1 LSKPVLLSGDNMP
14 RVSEEGTSM
23 PPRTGS
29 EEARSLQDRIS
40 EAGGKGCAGQPPGA
54 SKGPREPLWKGPH
67 EDGITFSL
75 LSRFLVCR
83 ERFRLYALEG
93 LRPVA
98 KWNAPIGFGDM
109 WHVCEQAFA
118 AADSWVEAGAPRG
131 YCPAPWDGLLLDYAK
146 NQCRLYPT
154 QQQEVDHWY
163 NVVKVTFPQYV
174 GFWSKNQDVKDRTP
188 VFQEQKFRVEYKLPS
203 GRLVYLRGK
212 WDAVDIVG
220 KGRDARVW
228 IQENKTKGNPNP
240 NKIRRQLRFDLQTM
254 LYVVAFE
261 AASKEMH
268 SGQQHLFVPERH
280 HQELPIGGVRYN
292 VVRRPLSGGKG
303 SIRQWKPSKRNPSG
317 ETKYE
322 FFKRLEVEIK
332 EAPETYFMR
341 WKTPLLP
348 QDLRDFRER
357 CLDPILEQLCDW
369 WEWVSFVTTN
379 GKNLWDN
386 DVRFSGR
393 PDLPAEESI
402 HNSAIHW
409 RHPYGVFN
417 PLLEDMDGDLDD
429 YLETGS
435 KAGLERADSVF
446 PELQ

>member
-1 LSKPVLLSGDNMP
+1 
-14 RVSEEGTSM
+14 M

-29 EEARSLQDRIS
+29 EEASSLHERIS
-40 EAGGKGCAGQPPGA
+40 AVGGKGCAGQPPGA
-54 SKGPREPLWKGPH
+54 GKGPREPLWKGPH

-109 WHVCEQAFA
+109 WHVCEQALA
-118 AADSWVEAGAPRG
+118 AADSWVEAGAPEG

-174 GFWSKNQDVKDRTP
+174 EFWSKNQDVKERTP
-188 VFQEQKFRVEYKLPS
+188 IFQEKKFRVEYKLPS

-212 WDAVDIVG
+212 WDAVDIIG

-254 LYVVAFE
+254 LYVIALSVSADDRDD
-261 AASKEMH
+261 SMVIVDKDWKRIP
-268 SGQQHLFVPERH
+268 L
-280 HQELPIGGVRYN
+280 GGVRYN

-332 EAPETYFMR
+332 ESPETYFMR

-357 CLDPILEQLCDW
+357 CLNPILEQLCDW
-369 WEWVSFVTTN
+369 WEGIQCSFGEPMRN
-379 GKNLWDN
+379 INW
-386 DVRFSGR
+386 
-393 PDLPAEESI
+393 
-402 HNSAIHW
+402 SAIGHW
-409 RHPYGVFN
+409 QHPYGVFN

-435 KAGLERADSVF
+435 EAGLERADSIF

>member
-1 LSKPVLLSGDNMP
+1 
-14 RVSEEGTSM
+14 M

-93 LRPVA
+93 LRPIRRFDHR
-98 KWNAPIGFGDM
+98 IGFGDM
-109 WHVCEQAFA
+109 WHVCEQALA
-118 AADSWVEAGAPRG
+118 AADSWVEAGTPRG

-174 GFWSKNQDVKDRTP
+174 EFWSKNQDVKDRTP
-188 VFQEQKFRVEYKLPS
+188 VFQEKKFRVEYKLPS

-212 WDAVDIVG
+212 WDAVDIIG
-220 KGRDARVW
+220 KGNYAGLWV
-228 IQENKTKGNPNP
+228 QENKTKGNPNP

-254 LYVVAFE
+254 LYVIALE
-261 AASKEMH
+261 AAQNEMH
-268 SGQQHLFVPERH
+268 SPVSGRA
-280 HQELPIGGVRYN
+280 QELPVGGVRYN

-357 CLDPILEQLCDW
+357 CLDPILEQLCVW
-369 WEWVSFVTTN
+369 WEVVSVY
-379 GKNLWDN
+379 
-386 DVRFSGR
+386 
-393 PDLPAEESI
+393 PDSSQLFKAPV
-402 HNSAIHW
+402 NNIHW

>member
-1 LSKPVLLSGDNMP
+1 MP
-14 RVSEEGTSM
+14 RISEE
-23 PPRTGS
+23 
-29 EEARSLQDRIS
+29 EASDRIS
-40 EAGGKGCAGQPPGA
+40 KAGGKGCVGQPPGA
-54 SKGPREPLWKGPH
+54 SKGPREPLWKGP
-67 EDGITFSL
+67 EKDGITFSL

-83 ERFRLYALEG
+83 ERFRLYVVEG

-109 WHVCEQAFA
+109 WHVCEETFA
-118 AADSWVEAGAPRG
+118 QYSGGQGPAGRVTWVEALREFAT
-131 YCPAPWDGLLLDYAK
+131 DL
-146 NQCRLYPT
+146 CRLYPT

-174 GFWSKNQDVKDRTP
+174 EFWSKNQDVKDRTP
-188 VFQEQKFRVEYKLPS
+188 VFQEQKFRVRYKLPS

-212 WDAVDIVG
+212 WDAVDIIG

-228 IQENKTKGNPNP
+228 LQENKTKGNPNP

-254 LYVVAFE
+254 LYVIALSVSADDCDD
-261 AASKEMH
+261 SMVIVDKDWKRIP
-268 SGQQHLFVPERH
+268 L
-280 HQELPIGGVRYN
+280 GGVRYN

-369 WEWVSFVTTN
+369 WDGIQCSFGEPMRN
-379 GKNLWDN
+379 INW
-386 DVRFSGR
+386 
-393 PDLPAEESI
+393 
-402 HNSAIHW
+402 SAIGHW
-409 RHPYGVFN
+409 QHPYGVFN

-435 KAGLERADSVF
+435 QAGLERADSIF

>member
-1 LSKPVLLSGDNMP
+1 
-14 RVSEEGTSM
+14 
-23 PPRTGS
+23 
-29 EEARSLQDRIS
+29 
-40 EAGGKGCAGQPPGA
+40 
-54 SKGPREPLWKGPH
+54 
-67 EDGITFSL
+67 
-75 LSRFLVCR
+75 
-83 ERFRLYALEG
+83 
-93 LRPVA
+93 
-98 KWNAPIGFGDM
+98 M
-109 WHVCEQAFA
+109 WHVAEQEFA
-118 AADSWVEAGAPRG
+118 LVGWNQTSQDTLR
-131 YCPAPWDGLLLDYAK
+131 DYAARL
-146 NQCRLYPT
+146 CRLYST

-174 GFWSKNQDVKDRTP
+174 EFWSKNQDVKERTP
-188 VFQEQKFRVEYKLPS
+188 VFQEQKFRAEYKLPS

-254 LYVVAFE
+254 LYVVALE
-261 AASKEMH
+261 AAQNEMH
-268 SGQQHLFVPERH
+268 SPVPGRA
-280 HQELPIGGVRYN
+280 QELPIGGVRYN
-292 VVRRPLSGGKG
+292 VIRRPLSGGKG

-322 FFKRLEVEIK
+322 FFKRLEEEIK

-348 QDLRDFRER
+348 QDLRDFRDR

-369 WEWVSFVTTN
+369 WEWVSFVTAN

-386 DVRFSGR
+386 DVSFSCR
-393 PDLPAEESI
+393 PDLPAGESS
-402 HNSAIHW
+402 HASAIHW

>member
-1 LSKPVLLSGDNMP
+1 
-14 RVSEEGTSM
+14 M

-29 EEARSLQDRIS
+29 EEANSLHERIS
-40 EAGGKGCAGQPPGA
+40 AVGGKGCAGQPPGA
-54 SKGPREPLWKGPH
+54 GKGPREPLWKGPH

-93 LRPVA
+93 LRPIRRFDHR
-98 KWNAPIGFGDM
+98 IGFGDM
-109 WHVCEQAFA
+109 WHVCEETFA
-118 AADSWVEAGAPRG
+118 QYSGGQGPAGRVTWVEALRELAT
-131 YCPAPWDGLLLDYAK
+131 DL
-146 NQCRLYPT
+146 CRLYPT

-174 GFWSKNQDVKDRTP
+174 DFWCKNQDVRERTP
-188 VFQEQKFRVEYKLPS
+188 VFQEKKFRVEYKLPS
-203 GRLVYLRGK
+203 GRLVHLRGK
-212 WDAVDIVG
+212 WDAVDIIG
-220 KGRDARVW
+220 KGNYAVVW
-228 IQENKTKGNPNP
+228 LQENKTKGNPNP

-254 LYVVAFE
+254 LYVVALE
-261 AASKEMH
+261 AAQKEMH
-268 SGQQHLFVPERH
+268 SFVPGRA
-280 HQELPIGGVRYN
+280 QELPIGGVRYN

-348 QDLRDFRER
+348 QDLRDFQER

-369 WEWVSFVTTN
+369 WEWVSFVTAG

-386 DVRFSGR
+386 DVSFSCR
-393 PDLPAEESI
+393 PDLPVGESS
-402 HNSAIHW
+402 HASAIHW

-417 PLLEDMDGDLDD
+417 PLLEDLDGDLDD

-435 KAGLERADSVF
+435 EAGLERADSVF

>member
-1 LSKPVLLSGDNMP
+1 MP
-14 RVSEEGTSM
+14 RVSEE
-23 PPRTGS
+23 
-29 EEARSLQDRIS
+29 EASSLHDRIR

-93 LRPVA
+93 LRPVRRFDHR
-98 KWNAPIGFGDM
+98 IGFGDM
-109 WHVCEQAFA
+109 WHVAEQEFA
-118 AADSWVEAGAPRG
+118 LVGWNQTSQDTLR
-131 YCPAPWDGLLLDYAK
+131 DYAARL
-146 NQCRLYPT
+146 CRLYST

-174 GFWSKNQDVKDRTP
+174 EFWSKNQDVKERTP
-188 VFQEQKFRVEYKLPS
+188 VFQEQKFRAEYKLPS

-254 LYVVAFE
+254 LYVVALE
-261 AASKEMH
+261 AAQNEMH
-268 SGQQHLFVPERH
+268 SPVPGRA
-280 HQELPIGGVRYN
+280 QELPIGGVRYN
-292 VVRRPLSGGKG
+292 VIRRPLSGGKG

-322 FFKRLEVEIK
+322 FFKRLEEEIK

-348 QDLRDFRER
+348 QDLRDFRDR

-369 WEWVSFVTTN
+369 WEWVSFVTAN

-386 DVRFSGR
+386 DVSFSCR
-393 PDLPAEESI
+393 PDLPAGESS
-402 HNSAIHW
+402 HASAIHW